1 VIAIVMIVLL
11 FTQVLIKVRAK
22 QAYIDAWNNNEQY
35 QLLNS
40 AVDET
45 TMNMELVNLYHGT
58 SMSQVAYNYL
68 QSAPNIS
75 QKMIDFRSYYDK
87 EDII

>member
-75 QKMIDFRSYYDK
+75 QKMIDFGSYYDK

>member
-1 VIAIVMIVLL
+1 MIVLL

-75 QKMIDFRSYYDK
+75 QKMIDFGSYYDK

>member
-1 VIAIVMIVLL
+1 
-11 FTQVLIKVRAK
+11 
-22 QAYIDAWNNNEQY
+22 
-35 QLLNS
+35 
-40 AVDET
+40 
-45 TMNMELVNLYHGT
+45 MNMELVNLYHGT

-75 QKMIDFRSYYDK
+75 QKMIDFGSYYDK